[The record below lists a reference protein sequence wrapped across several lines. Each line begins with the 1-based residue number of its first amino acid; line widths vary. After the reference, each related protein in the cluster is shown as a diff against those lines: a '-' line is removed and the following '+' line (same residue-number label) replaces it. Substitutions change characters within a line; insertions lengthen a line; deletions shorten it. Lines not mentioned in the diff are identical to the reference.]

1 MPSGKM
7 AVGTDLCGLSEGRV
21 CKSTSDG
28 AIAVDVLITKIP
40 KLLAEEKTSRRQ
52 NRETMRSKEL
62 LLGIA
67 CYQLNITHMLL
78 PNQNM
83 RLENKHVSS
92 PLFFDNRCISRTS
105 RMTR

>member
-28 AIAVDVLITKIP
+28 AIAVDVLKKVL

-52 NRETMRSKEL
+52 NRETMRRKEL

-67 CYQLNITHMLL
+67 CYQLNITHTLL
-78 PNQNM
+78 PNQTM

-92 PLFFDNRCISRTS
+92 PLFFDNRCIWRTS

>member
-1 MPSGKM
+1 MQSREM
-7 AVGTDLCGLSEGRV
+7 AVGTDLCGLSEGKV

-28 AIAVDVLITKIP
+28 AIAVDVLTTKVL
-40 KLLAEEKTSRRQ
+40 KLLAEEKTLRRQ
-52 NRETMRSKEL
+52 NRETMRGKEL

-67 CYQLNITHMLL
+67 CYQLNTTHMLL

-92 PLFFDNRCISRTS
+92 PLFSITVASGELQG
-105 RMTR
+105 